1 MTDIFNVGNA
11 IISPFPKAPLL
22 LRVTSVTADVNGV
35 PRVTWSQGH
44 GIGAMTNGVA
54 VSGFPP
60 NLLVAGDSVIQADVQ
75 YTYTSPLLYVLP
87 TPLTFHDTFY
97 LKPRRSTSVA
107 LN

>member
-1 MTDIFNVGNA
+1 
-11 IISPFPKAPLL
+11 
-22 LRVTSVTADVNGV
+22 
-35 PRVTWSQGH
+35 
-44 GIGAMTNGVA
+44 VA